1 MPMLHQLKLFCIIQ
15 INNEREDADKSEE
28 ERGGARL
35 HQVYKEV
42 PIVGRGVWAE
52 ERSRT
57 REEEVL
63 EWHIVED

>member
-1 MPMLHQLKLFCIIQ
+1 MPMLHQPKLFCIIQ

-42 PIVGRGVWAE
+42 LIAGQ
-52 ERSRT
+52 
-57 REEEVL
+57 EVL
-63 EWHIVED
+63 EWQIVED